1 VGALLGR
8 SRVRSGLRLFAALV
22 AAVVCSLLAL
32 PATGVAATPKTI
44 TVAAETPQTGNC
56 WPFGAS
62 FDAMD
67 PTDHWT
73 PYFGFVYKNLPA
85 FHLKTGDVL
94 GFDLGS
100 TNDHDFQAD
109 IALAPANNGTDA
121 NTAAFTTVVTNNQTP
136 RNPRGDDTEG
146 DYEMGF
152 VSEGDFN
159 FAGGGLII
167 RFSNPGAS
175 FAGDANCDADLVG
188 ATDGTDGSG
197 LFVSRVF
204 TDADGVSP
212 WDQGDEGPIGQ
223 FRVILSPSSNQ
234 IKLGKLQRS
243 KRTGTAKLFVNV
255 PGPGTLSMSG
265 KGIKRQSSP
274 GLSQAGNVK
283 LLVKPKGRLRRQIAG
298 RHSAKTRLSVTFTP
312 GGDPPGD
319 PATIAR
325 KIKLVKRG

>member
-1 VGALLGR
+1 LI
-8 SRVRSGLRLFAALV
+8 
-22 AAVVCSLLAL
+22 AAVVCSVLAL
-32 PATGVAATPKTI
+32 PASGFAATSKTI
-44 TVAAETPQTGNC
+44 TVGADTPETGNC
-56 WPFGAS
+56 WPFGES
-62 FDAMD
+62 FDLMD

-73 PYFGFVYKNLPA
+73 PYFGFVYQNVPA
-85 FHLKTGDVL
+85 FHLKTGDAL

-109 IALAPANNGTDA
+109 IALAPAKNGTDV
-121 NTAAFTTVVTNNQTP
+121 NSAAFTNVVTNNQTP

-167 RFSNPGAS
+167 RFSNPGPS
-175 FAGDANCDADLVG
+175 FAGDGTCDGELVG
-188 ATDGTDGSG
+188 AADSTDASGS
-197 LFVSRVF
+197 FVSRVF

-212 WDQGDEGPIGQ
+212 WDEGDEGPIAQ
-223 FRVILSPSSNQ
+223 FRLILSPTSNQ
-234 IKLGKLQRS
+234 LKLGKVQRS
-243 KRTGTAKLFVNV
+243 KRKGTATLFVSV

-265 KGIKRQSSP
+265 RGVKQQSSP

-283 LLVKPKGRLRRQIAG
+283 LLVKPKGKLRKQIAS
-298 RHSAKTRLSVTFTP
+298 RHSAKTRLTVTFTP

-319 PATIAR
+319 PATSVR
-325 KIKLVKRG
+325 KVKLVKRG

>member
-1 VGALLGR
+1 MGALLGR
-8 SRVRSGLRLFAALV
+8 SRVRLGARGCAAFV
-22 AAVVCSLLAL
+22 AAVVCSVLAF
-32 PATGVAATPKTI
+32 PALGFGATTKTI
-44 TVAAETPQTGNC
+44 TVAAEAPQTGNC
-56 WPFGAS
+56 WPFGETS
-62 FDAMD
+62 DFSD

-73 PYFGFVYKNLPA
+73 PYFGFVYQNLPA
-85 FHLKTGDVL
+85 FHLKTGDAL

-100 TNDHDFQAD
+100 TNDQDFQAD
-109 IALAPANNGTDA
+109 IALAPANNGTDE
-121 NTAAFTTVVTNNQTP
+121 NTAGFTTVVTNNQTP

-167 RFSNPGAS
+167 RFSNPGPS
-175 FAGDANCDADLVG
+175 FAGDRSCDADLVG
-188 ATDGTDGSG
+188 AEDGTDASG

-212 WDQGDEGPIGQ
+212 WDEGDEGPIAQ
-223 FRVILSPSSNQ
+223 FRVILSPTSNQ
-234 IKLGKLQRS
+234 LKLGKVQRS
-243 KRTGTAKLFVNV
+243 KRKGTAALFVNV

-265 KGIKRQSSP
+265 KGVKRQTSP

-283 LLVKPKGRLRRQIAG
+283 LLVKPKGKLRKRLGSRR
-298 RHSAKTRLSVTFTP
+298 SAKTRVRVTFTP

-319 PATIAR
+319 PATSVR